1 MPTSHGALS
10 ADVSTDDIY
19 AAMDWLRHRQ
29 DAIEARLAARHLAR
43 IDACTTSQPGK
54 SPGQTKNS
62 LPNGRNF
69 GLKPDLQHLP
79 EFWVPWKLVQNDCQQ
94 N

>member
-1 MPTSHGALS
+1 VPTSHGALS

-43 IDACTTSQPGK
+43 IDA
-54 SPGQTKNS
+54 
-62 LPNGRNF
+62 
-69 GLKPDLQHLP
+69 
-79 EFWVPWKLVQNDCQQ
+79 
-94 N
+94 